1 MSDPRFAEQGEDLQD
16 RALRE
21 DDEPE
26 LNEEDDPRAPAVTE
40 AAGTPLTDDKNEVDE
55 VDEVESYDDV
65 DRDSLAE
72 QPDDDNAVLVGSAG
86 SAQSTDGTLGSTG
99 IASPADSTA
108 GSFGSTGTA
117 AATGT
122 DGSVGRFFEDSASEK
137 LHDRWQTIQ
146 IDFVDDP
153 RNAVEQAESLVEQVS
168 TQLTE
173 AIAARRSELHSRWS
187 RDGGGVSAAHDDGVA
202 TEDLRTALQE
212 YRRVLNQL
220 LAV

>member
-1 MSDPRFAEQGEDLQD
+1 MSDPRFAENDEDLQS
-16 RALRE
+16 RTLRE

-26 LNEEDDPRAPAVTE
+26 LNAEDDPRAPAVTE
-40 AAGTPLTDDKNEVDE
+40 AAGTPLDRVDE
-55 VDEVESYDDV
+55 VDEAGSYDDDV
-65 DRDSLAE
+65 DRDALAE
-72 QPDDDNAVLVGSAG
+72 RTDADDDAVLVGSPVSEQA
-86 SAQSTDGTLGSTG
+86 TDGTLGSTG
-99 IASPADSTA
+99 TAGSAA
-108 GSFGSTGTA
+108 GSFGSTAGT
-117 AATGT
+117 TGT
-122 DGSVGRFFEDSASEK
+122 DDDSAGRFFEDSVSEK

-187 RDGGGVSAAHDDGVA
+187 KDGGSVSAAHDDGVA